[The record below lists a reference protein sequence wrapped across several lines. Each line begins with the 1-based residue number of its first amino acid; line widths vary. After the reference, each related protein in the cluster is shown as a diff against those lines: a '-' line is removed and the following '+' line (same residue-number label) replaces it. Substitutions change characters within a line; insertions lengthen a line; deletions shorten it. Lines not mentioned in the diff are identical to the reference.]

1 MTGQSAARQ
10 ALAAWFDDV
19 RSVVLAGFGA
29 GHINDTWLV
38 TPPGADRLVLQ
49 RLNPAVFPEPGAV
62 AAKVAALVEHLNG
75 PPARLGAGLRVPR
88 LEATRRGSAWH
99 EDAAGVWRLWEYVAP
114 ARTLDPLQNPAQ
126 AEAAGRACGAFQAA
140 LADFAGPADRTGLA
154 DRTGPANDAGLPDPI
169 PGFLQLDHYLGELDA
184 AVVGAGPLAEPAE
197 AALEVVRDRRDL
209 AMAFAA
215 RNRVIHGDC
224 KVDNLLF
231 HPGRDEVLA
240 IIDLDTVM
248 YGHWAWDFGDLV
260 RSAAADGT
268 ACNVARFA
276 AVCRGFTAAAA
287 VTADTETLLLAPRY
301 VGLMLGV
308 RFLTDH
314 LAGDRYFK
322 VTVQGDNLT
331 RARRQLA
338 LVRDMERQE
347 AAMRQALR
355 QG

>member
-1 MTGQSAARQ
+1 MTGQTAARQ
-10 ALAAWFDDV
+10 ALAAWFDDPG
-19 RSVVLAGFGA
+19 SVELAGYGA

-38 TPPGADRLVLQ
+38 TRPGSDRLVLQ
-49 RLNPAVFPEPGAV
+49 RLNPAVFPDPAAV
-62 AAKVAALVEHLNG
+62 AAKVAAVVEHLDG

-88 LEATRRGSAWH
+88 LEKTRRGRAWH
-99 EDAAGVWRLWEYVAP
+99 EAAAGVWRLWQHVAP
-114 ARTLDPLQNPAQ
+114 ARTLDPLDNPVQ
-126 AEAAGRACGAFQAA
+126 AEAAGRAFGAFQAA
-140 LADFAGPADRTGLA
+140 LTDFAGPADA
-154 DRTGPANDAGLPDPI
+154 TGPADGAGLPDPI
-169 PGFLQLDHYLGELDA
+169 PGFLQLDHYLDELDRAVA
-184 AVVGAGPLAEPAE
+184 AAGPLPEAAE
-197 AALEVVRDRRDL
+197 AALEIVRDRRDL
-209 AMAFAA
+209 ATAFAA

-268 ACNVARFA
+268 ACNVSRFA

-287 VTADTETLLLAPRY
+287 VAADAETLLLAPRY

-308 RFLTDH
+308 RFLADH

-322 VTVQGDNLT
+322 VTARGENLT

-347 AAMRQALR
+347 SAMRQAIR
-355 QG
+355 RG